1 MLMVFDVRRTID
13 QGGRTTAER
22 SVGGPSGW
30 GGGTPALISAWSA
43 EPEGPV

>member
-30 GGGTPALISAWSA
+30 EGDAGVDLGLIS
-43 EPEGPV
+43 